1 MVQNGGF
8 YAAEAEVIR
17 CILHMGTREV
27 DSMRIS
33 LFCQLIDLWPAR
45 IAESDG
51 TGYLIEGFSCRVVSR
66 SSKDFKGAIVFYNH
80 KMGMAS
86 GDDFTQERRLQIR
99 VFDIVRRDVA
109 FNMVNADQRF
119 LFRIGDRF
127 CLCHADEKCAD
138 KARAVRNTDRID
150 IIQSDIGFF

>member
-1 MVQNGGF
+1 MSASTIGSP
-8 YAAEAEVIR
+8 VIR
-17 CILHMGTREV
+17 HLFRWFKTADFTPLKLKSYGAS
-27 DSMRIS
+27 SMWARGKSMACGFPSFAS
-33 LFCQLIDLWPAR
+33 LSIFRSAR

-51 TGYLIEGFSCRVVSR
+51 TGYLVEGFSGCVVSR
-66 SSKDFKGAIVFYNH
+66 SSEDFERTVIFYND

-119 LFRIGDRF
+119 LFF
-127 CLCHADEKCAD
+127 A
-138 KARAVRNTDRID
+138 
-150 IIQSDIGFF
+150 

>member
-1 MVQNGGF
+1 
-8 YAAEAEVIR
+8 
-17 CILHMGTREV
+17 MGTREV
-27 DSMRIS
+27 DGVRVSF
-33 LFCQLIDLWPAR
+33 FCQLVDLRSAR

-51 TGYLIEGFSCRVVSR
+51 TGYLVKGFSGCVVSR
-66 SSKDFKGAIVFYNH
+66 SSEDFKRTVIFYND

-119 LFRIGDRF
+119 LFFLFDRF

-138 KARAVRNTDRID
+138 KTRAVRNTDRID

>member
-1 MVQNGGF
+1 
-8 YAAEAEVIR
+8 
-17 CILHMGTREV
+17 MGTREV
-27 DSMRIS
+27 DGVRVSF
-33 LFCQLIDLWPAR
+33 FCQLVDLRSAR

-51 TGYLIEGFSCRVVSR
+51 TGYLVEGFSGCIVSR
-66 SSKDFKGAIVFYNH
+66 SSEDFERTVIFYND

-119 LFRIGDRF
+119 VFCIVDRF
-127 CLCHADEKCAD
+127 FLSHPHQKCAPN
-138 KARAVRNTDRID
+138 ATAGPNTDRIH